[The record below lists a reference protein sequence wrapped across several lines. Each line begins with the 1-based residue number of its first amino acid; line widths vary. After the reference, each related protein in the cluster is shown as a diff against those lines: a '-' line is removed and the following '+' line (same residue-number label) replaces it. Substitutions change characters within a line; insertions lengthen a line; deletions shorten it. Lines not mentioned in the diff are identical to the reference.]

1 MSDNIL
7 KKEIYRVN
15 FSKNVEIDKL
25 LNLNKIFEYS
35 FEKSDLNIN
44 GFNINKKD
52 RYFFINK
59 GRFFNDD
66 KLNNVFQNI
75 INNKEY
81 HFLLEKYKDL
91 FHNINNKQQI
101 ITSSNTRLIEYL
113 YYDLIIN
120 IEIAA
125 YKHQLKIDNTIEKK
139 AINKIIGKNINY
151 SESRDKK
158 QSKQYSRSNIAL
170 RSKNSVFYNKIE
182 KSKNIPKSIEKEC
195 EKMGMNE
202 IEFPQKYN
210 KNKTLSLL
218 KEINFIIDTIEL
230 HNRAFDLRFKKIAHY
245 KKVGL
250 YIKNAQCLIV
260 DPRNTSSLFHELGH
274 FIYETKSNF
283 IIDDKKIDFN
293 HMKNIVMNNE
303 YKYEDKINN
312 HKIEDSNKNS
322 EVFAYYF
329 EDKIQEIFKNNNKKA

>member
-1 MSDNIL
+1 MSENIL

-35 FEKSDLNIN
+35 FENSSLNIN

-66 KLNNVFQNI
+66 KLNNIFQNI
-75 INNKEY
+75 MDNKEY

-91 FHNINNKQQI
+91 FYNINNKQQI

-139 AINKIIGKNINY
+139 AINKIIRKNINY

-158 QSKQYSRSNIAL
+158 QSKQYSRNNIAL
-170 RSKNSVFYNKIE
+170 RSKNSIFYNKIE
-182 KSKNIPKSIEKEC
+182 KSKKIPKSIEKEC

-210 KNKTLSLL
+210 KSKTLSLL

-230 HNRAFDLRFKKIAHY
+230 NNRAFDLRFKKIAHY

-250 YIKNAQCLIV
+250 YIKNARCLIV
-260 DPRNTSSLFHELGH
+260 DPRNTSSVFHELGH
-274 FIYETKSNF
+274 FIYETKSN
-283 IIDDKKIDFN
+283 IIINDKKIDFN
-293 HMKNIVMNNE
+293 RMKNIVIDNK
-303 YKYEDKINN
+303 YRYEDKLNN
-312 HKIEDSNKNS
+312 HKIEDNNEES
-322 EVFAYYF
+322 EIFAYYF
-329 EDKIQEIFKNNNKKA
+329 EDEIQEILKNINKKA